1 MIFPPVL
8 NLRHIT
14 VWLRLVLPLV
24 TLGLTGV
31 LPAQT
36 LTDIGTAAPSPG
48 TNDIFQL
55 STNGNTA
62 YPNKPDGINYYT
74 DNNPPPGQTFTTGTN
89 AMRLVS
95 VAIRTAGL
103 NSGGGYG
110 TPASTPTYYLSI
122 YSMSGSTATLLN
134 TFSAPNPGFTDG
146 DWLQWNGLSV
156 ALAANQTYAYAFGSQ
171 PSGGGYAAMAVATDN
186 TYAGGEMALIPISG
200 GTSATGGSHSFDA
213 VFDLGLNASPV
224 PEPFTLALAGLGGL
238 GLLFFRRRK

>member
-1 MIFPPVL
+1 MKT
-8 NLRHIT
+8 NLIK
-14 VWLRLVLPLV
+14 
-24 TLGLTGV
+24 LTC
-31 LPAQT
+31 
-36 LTDIGTAAPSPG
+36 GTALLGTMAVAATNCAQAQSFIDLGSSGPTPG
-48 TNDIFQL
+48 PNDISQL

-62 YPNKPDGINYYT
+62 WPNRPDGLNYYT
-74 DNNPPPGQTFTTGTN
+74 DNNPAPGQTFTTGTD
-89 AMRLVS
+89 AMYLVS